1 MAETTSTAAAQPAA
15 EAQALEVNEFSS
27 LLQREFKP
35 KSDYAKTA
43 VEDAVRTLA
52 EQALQHTTL
61 VSRDVIKSI
70 EAMIA
75 ALDQKLTEQVNL
87 ILHHPDFQQLESAWR
102 GLHYLVYNTETD
114 EMLKIRVMNISKK
127 ELHKTLKKFKGVP
140 WDQSPVFKKI
150 YEEEY
155 GQFGGEPF
163 GCLVGDYYF
172 DHSPTDVELLRE
184 MSQIAAAAHC
194 PFISGAAPTVMQMD
208 SWQELSNPRD
218 LTKIFQTAEY
228 ASWRSLRESED
239 SRYLGLAMPRF
250 LARRPYGAKS
260 DPVEEFDFEEEVE
273 GAEHNKYSW
282 ANAAYAMAT
291 NITRAFKLYGWCTRI
306 RGVESGRAVE
316 NLPTHTFPTDDGG
329 VDMKCPTEIAIS
341 DRREAELAKNG
352 FMPLLHKKNTDF
364 AAFIGA
370 QSLQKP
376 AEYYDPDATANANL
390 SARLPYLF
398 AVCRFAHYLKC
409 MVRDKI
415 GSFKER
421 DDMQYW
427 LNNWIMNYVL
437 ANPESAGETAKA
449 MAPLAAAEVVV
460 EEVEGNPGY
469 YTSKFY
475 LRPHYQLEGLTVSL
489 RLVSKLPSVKG
500 GG

>member
-1 MAETTSTAAAQPAA
+1 
-15 EAQALEVNEFSS
+15 
-27 LLQREFKP
+27 
-35 KSDYAKTA
+35 
-43 VEDAVRTLA
+43 
-52 EQALQHTTL
+52 
-61 VSRDVIKSI
+61 
-70 EAMIA
+70 
-75 ALDQKLTEQVNL
+75 
-87 ILHHPDFQQLESAWR
+87 
-102 GLHYLVYNTETD
+102 
-114 EMLKIRVMNISKK
+114 
-127 ELHKTLKKFKGVP
+127 
-140 WDQSPVFKKI
+140 
-150 YEEEY
+150 
-155 GQFGGEPF
+155 
-163 GCLVGDYYF
+163 
-172 DHSPTDVELLRE
+172 
-184 MSQIAAAAHC
+184 
-194 PFISGAAPTVMQMD
+194 
-208 SWQELSNPRD
+208 
-218 LTKIFQTAEY
+218 
-228 ASWRSLRESED
+228 
-239 SRYLGLAMPRF
+239 
-250 LARRPYGAKS
+250 
-260 DPVEEFDFEEEVE
+260 
-273 GAEHNKYSW
+273 
-282 ANAAYAMAT
+282 MAT

-306 RGVESGRAVE
+306 RGVESGGAVE

-421 DDMQYW
+421 ADMEKW
-427 LNNWIMNYVL
+427 LNSWIMNYVV
-437 ANPESAGETAKA
+437 ANPESAGEETKAKY
-449 MAPLAAAEVVV
+449 PLAAAEVVV

-489 RLVSKLPSVKG
+489 RLVSKLPSIKG
-500 GG
+500 SG